1 MKIFTRSFALLL
13 SSAIISAT
21 TLSGCIPVVIGAAA
35 VTSVS
40 VAHDRRT
47 VGSLID
53 DQLIETKAK
62 YFLVTEVQLKGD
74 THFNVTSVNGVVL
87 LTGETPTAE
96 QRTLAVDIVRDL
108 AQVRQVVNEVQVLSK
123 SSWPDRTVDSWLTG
137 KVKTKLLDTKNL
149 DPTRIK
155 VVTADKN
162 VYLMGLVT
170 RIEGDFAAES
180 ARSVNGVHKVIKVF
194 EYIGEPDSN

>member
-1 MKIFTRSFALLL
+1 MKLLTRSFFTFIG
-13 SSAIISAT
+13 SAIIAST
-21 TLSGCIPVVIGAAA
+21 TLSACLPIAIGAAA

-40 VAHDRRT
+40 VVHDRRT

-62 YFLVTEVQLKGD
+62 YFLVTDIGLKGD

-87 LTGETPTAE
+87 LTGETPTPD
-96 QRTLAVDIVRDL
+96 QRTLAVNIVRDL
-108 AQVRQVVNEVQVLSK
+108 PQVRQVVNEVQILSK
-123 SSWPDRTVDSWLTG
+123 SSWPDRTTDSWITG
-137 KVKTKLLDTKNL
+137 KVKTNLLDTKNL

-155 VVTADKN
+155 VVTSDRN

-170 RIEGDFAAES
+170 SIEGDFAAES
-180 ARSVNGVHKVIKVF
+180 ARNVNGVHKVIKVF
-194 EYIGEPDSN
+194 EYID

>member
-1 MKIFTRSFALLL
+1 MKIFNRSFALLI
-13 SSAIISAT
+13 SAAIISAT
-21 TLSGCIPVVIGAAA
+21 ALSGCIPVMIGAAA

-108 AQVRQVVNEVQVLSK
+108 AQVRQVVNEVQVLQK
-123 SSWPDRTVDSWLTG
+123 SSWPDRTVDSWLTS

-194 EYIGEPDSN
+194 EYIGEPDVN